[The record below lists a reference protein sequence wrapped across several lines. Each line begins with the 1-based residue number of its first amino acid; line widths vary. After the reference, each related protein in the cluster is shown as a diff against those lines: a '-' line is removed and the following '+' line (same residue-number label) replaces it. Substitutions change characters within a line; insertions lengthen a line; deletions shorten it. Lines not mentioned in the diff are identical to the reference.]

1 MMWAAMKINSSA
13 AFFRKGNGMITELQ
27 QYLAD
32 EFDIH
37 FENPDLLAEAFTQAS
52 YVNEHPEQNLKYY
65 ERIEFLGDAVL
76 QLFVSEYIYQRYP
89 ELPQG
94 KLTRLRAAMVC
105 EDSFSKFAKECHF
118 DQYIRLGKGEEM
130 AGARKRPGLLC
141 DIFESFI
148 GALYLDQGRDAVE
161 RFIQRVIF
169 PKLDMGWFDHA
180 VDAKTSLQEFLQ
192 RDGDVDIEY
201 HLLDETGSE
210 NAPEFKVNV
219 SADGK
224 VLAQGT
230 GSSKKHAEMDAAAQ
244 ALKKLRPATK

>member
-1 MMWAAMKINSSA
+1 
-13 AFFRKGNGMITELQ
+13 MISELQ
-27 QYLAD
+27 AYLKKEYGI
-32 EFDIH
+32 EFND
-37 FENPDLLAEAFTQAS
+37 PSLLAEAFTQAS
-52 YVNEHPEQNLKYY
+52 YVNEHPNQGLKFY

-76 QLFVSEYIYQRYP
+76 QLFVSEYIYKRYP
-89 ELPQG
+89 QLPQG

-118 DQYIRLGKGEEM
+118 DQYIRLGRGEEM
-130 AGARKRPGLLC
+130 AGARQRPGLLC

-161 RFIQRVIF
+161 KFIHRVIF

-201 HLLDETGSE
+201 HLLAESGSE
-210 NAPEFKVNV
+210 NAPVFKVNV

-224 VLAQGT
+224 VIGT
-230 GSSKKHAEMDAAAQ
+230 GSGSSKKHAEMAAAKA
-244 ALKKLRPATK
+244 ALTDLRKKKQ

>member
-1 MMWAAMKINSSA
+1 
-13 AFFRKGNGMITELQ
+13 MITELQ

-37 FENPDLLAEAFTQAS
+37 FNNPELLAEAFTQAS
-52 YVNEHPEQNLKYY
+52 YVNEHPDQKLKYY

-76 QLFVSEYIYQRYP
+76 QLFVSEYIYKRYP

-130 AGARKRPGLLC
+130 AGARQRAGLLC
-141 DIFESFI
+141 DIFESFV
-148 GALYLDQGRDAVE
+148 GALYLDQGRAAVE
-161 RFIQRVIF
+161 KFIQRVIF
-169 PKLDMGWFDHA
+169 PKLDLGWFDHA

-201 HLLDETGSE
+201 HLLGETGSE
-210 NAPEFKVNV
+210 NNPEFKVNV

-224 VLAQGT
+224 VLAKGT
-230 GSSKKHAEMDAAAQ
+230 GSSKKHAEMDAASK
-244 ALKKLRPATK
+244 ALKKLRETTK

>member
-1 MMWAAMKINSSA
+1 
-13 AFFRKGNGMITELQ
+13 MIEELQ
-27 QYLAD
+27 DYLAK

-37 FENPDLLAEAFTQAS
+37 FTDPSLLAEAFTQAS
-52 YVNEHPEQNLKYY
+52 YVNEHPDQNLKFY

-76 QLFVSEYIYQRYP
+76 ELIVSEYIYKRYP

-118 DQYIRLGKGEEM
+118 DQYIRLGHGEEL
-130 AGARKRPGLLC
+130 AGARQRPGLLC
-141 DIFESFI
+141 DIFESFV
-148 GALYLDQGRDAVE
+148 GALYLDQGRPAVE
-161 RFIQRVIF
+161 KFVRRVIF

-192 RDGDVDIEY
+192 RDGDVLIEY
-201 HLLDETGSE
+201 HLLDETGTE
-210 NAPEFKVNV
+210 NAPEFHVNV

-224 VLAQGT
+224 VIADGQ
-230 GSSKKHAEMDAAAQ
+230 GSSKKQAEMQAAQ
-244 ALKKLRPATK
+244 SALKKLRAHN

>member
-1 MMWAAMKINSSA
+1 
-13 AFFRKGNGMITELQ
+13 MITELQ

-37 FENPDLLAEAFTQAS
+37 FKNTDLLAEAFTQAS
-52 YVNEHPEQNLKYY
+52 YVNEHPDQNLKFY

-76 QLFVSEYIYQRYP
+76 QLFVSEYIYKRYP

-130 AGARKRPGLLC
+130 AGARQRPGLLC

-161 RFIQRVIF
+161 KFIHRVIF

-201 HLLDETGSE
+201 HLLAESGSE
-210 NAPEFKVNV
+210 NAPVFKVNV

-224 VLAQGT
+224 ILAQGT
-230 GSSKKHAEMDAAAQ
+230 GSSKKHAEMDAASQ
-244 ALKKLRPATK
+244 ALKKLRETTK

>member
-1 MMWAAMKINSSA
+1 MIN
-13 AFFRKGNGMITELQ
+13 ELQ
-27 QYLAD
+27 DYLAK

-37 FENPDLLAEAFTQAS
+37 FDDPSLLAEAFTQAS
-52 YVNEHPEQNLKYY
+52 YVNEHPHQNLKFY

-76 QLFVSEYIYQRYP
+76 ELIVSEYIYKRYP

-130 AGARKRPGLLC
+130 AGARQRPGLLC

-148 GALYLDQGRDAVE
+148 GALYLDQGRPAVE
-161 RFIQRVIF
+161 KFVRRVIF

-192 RDGDVDIEY
+192 RNGDVKIEY
-201 HLLDETGSE
+201 HLLDESGTE
-210 NAPEFKVNV
+210 NDPAFHVNV
-219 SADGK
+219 TADGK
-224 VLAQGT
+224 VLAEGR
-230 GSSKKHAEMDAAAQ
+230 GSSKKHAEMAAASA
-244 ALKKLRPATK
+244 ALDQLRKQK